1 VQQPPLSRGL
11 PVIFA
16 SHKESIIQYVDIFLF
31 FSFLLMVFF
40 LPLFETWKNLWF
52 SFALFFWLVRM
63 VIARDFK
70 IKLYPIGAGYLVF
83 LGAACL
89 SALFSINLFQGL
101 RGAWDIFRSFAVYLL
116 IVNTFDSK
124 KHIHLSIAVLLI
136 SITIGSIWGLIGY
149 YISGD
154 QFLEVHSLGYKNHT
168 ATYLAIVL
176 SLCGGII
183 VTKTHFGLRNFLLLG
198 IMTIV
203 GWALLLTQS
212 RAAWVAL
219 AIVYS
224 TFFLLVR
231 TRRSWVNLGLFIIL
245 LGILGFAFQPVKE
258 RMETLLRLPSKNNAL
273 VVRVKSWRNTL
284 GVIQDHPILGVGP
297 RNFNFIDHE
306 KYNLVGWN
314 HAHSLYWATLKRARE
329 GCLSA
334 EQLGYWLGAVG
345 ALLIIMISGIVST
358 PLHTEGAMAFAIL
371 LGIMVVSALKDETRS
386 DIVLEGA
393 ITSVD
398 ETH

>member
-1 VQQPPLSRGL
+1 
-11 PVIFA
+11 
-16 SHKESIIQYVDIFLF
+16 
-31 FSFLLMVFF
+31 
-40 LPLFETWKNLWF
+40 
-52 SFALFFWLVRM
+52 M

-314 HAHSLYWATLKRARE
+314 HAHSLYVNTTAEMGTVGIAALFGWLVSCWATLKRARE

-358 PLHTEGAMAFAIL
+358 TLHTEGAMAFAIL
-371 LGIMVVSALKDETRS
+371 LGIMVVSTLKDETRS
-386 DIVLEGA
+386 DIVLDGA
-393 ITSVD
+393 ITSVG